1 MGTRPLV
8 VAAACVLLPTL
19 ALAGCGSGGTG
30 SDSSAT
36 ATSTAPTASS
46 AVTASPAASTGP
58 LYENAA
64 PFLTAAREEFGEI
77 EVSVLFVHA
86 DEARIWFVN
95 PSAPRR
101 STLGHQYRDGAW
113 TDSTTVQHPTT
124 GRTLSLDE
132 IDPDTIR
139 AAAQTAPGILG
150 VEDAEVDHVAIGTGE
165 TDEQEYVVSLNSDN
179 GVGSVIFSPDLSVLE
194 TSGSR

>member
-30 SDSSAT
+30 SDSSAP

-165 TDEQEYVVSLNSDN
+165 TDEQEYVVSLTSDN

>member
-1 MGTRPLV
+1 MGTRPLI

-19 ALAGCGSGGTG
+19 ALAGCGSGGAR
-30 SDSSAT
+30 SDSSTT
-36 ATSTAPTASS
+36 ATSTVVTASS
-46 AVTASPAASTGP
+46 AVTASPAASAGP

-101 STLGHQYRDGAW
+101 STLGHQYRNGAW

-165 TDEQEYVVSLNSDN
+165 TDEQEYVVAVTTDE
-179 GVGSVIFSPDLSVLE
+179 GPGSVVFDHGLQVMEATAPH
-194 TSGSR
+194 